1 MDRFKVKPDGVEL
14 VTDVLDPA
22 FAPGQVVRIDTV
34 SNQGCRKLKI
44 VIKVGKKECG
54 RIYAIKNDLSKWMID
69 AIDANLPKILWG
81 HNGRC
86 IQTEED
92 YFMALTILHRLVGQN
107 VTPATRERI
116 LPGMGLGN
124 RGYIGMIEIT
134 VQMHDPGS
142 RILLASHSAKYPK
155 VRKPSGIYYGQST
168 KIDGDEQS
176 LSIYDKGSE
185 MKIPKGNSKG
195 FPDSTTRIERRYRTG
210 RRLAQAME
218 ESTNV
223 KAPYIATLSFPD
235 AYALLRSEVDRLIGF
250 TVGCG
255 TPPPGK
261 FNTQALILAAMWD
274 DLPRRC
280 QTIDYLMTKYRGA
293 VSRGSK
299 TARNIRNDLG
309 ALLAAKNNITLDQ
322 LIPSDPADFPWEDI
336 TRPLEE
342 ELHRNLLHQML
353 GEQIT
358 APDPAIVE
366 AFSETRRLQTISG
379 EKCRLGPTDGSLHYA
394 RPWEN
399 IR

>member
-1 MDRFKVKPDGVEL
+1 
-14 VTDVLDPA
+14 
-22 FAPGQVVRIDTV
+22 
-34 SNQGCRKLKI
+34 
-44 VIKVGKKECG
+44 
-54 RIYAIKNDLSKWMID
+54 
-69 AIDANLPKILWG
+69 
-81 HNGRC
+81 
-86 IQTEED
+86 
-92 YFMALTILHRLVGQN
+92 
-107 VTPATRERI
+107 
-116 LPGMGLGN
+116 
-124 RGYIGMIEIT
+124 
-134 VQMHDPGS
+134 
-142 RILLASHSAKYPK
+142 
-155 VRKPSGIYYGQST
+155 
-168 KIDGDEQS
+168 
-176 LSIYDKGSE
+176 
-185 MKIPKGNSKG
+185 
-195 FPDSTTRIERRYRTG
+195 
-210 RRLAQAME
+210 
-218 ESTNV
+218 
-223 KAPYIATLSFPD
+223 
-235 AYALLRSEVDRLIGF
+235 
-250 TVGCG
+250 
-255 TPPPGK
+255 
-261 FNTQALILAAMWD
+261 MWD